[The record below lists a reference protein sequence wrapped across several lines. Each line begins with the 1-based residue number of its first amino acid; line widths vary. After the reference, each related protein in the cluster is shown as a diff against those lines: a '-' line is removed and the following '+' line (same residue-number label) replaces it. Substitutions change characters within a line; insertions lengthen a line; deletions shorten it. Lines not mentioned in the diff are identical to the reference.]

1 MIGDMLVSVLHLKK
15 VIKNNPINYRPISLT
30 YIICKL
36 LEHVVTSSIMKH
48 LEYNNILY
56 DLQHGFRSS
65 RSCEAQLVSFIQD
78 LAKSSDKNIQAD
90 LIIMNFAKAF
100 DKVSHKHL
108 VYKISYYCIN
118 CNAFHWI
125 KDFLRQNT
133 NGYP

>member
-1 MIGDMLVSVLHLKK
+1 MRKAPS
-15 VIKNNPINYRPISLT
+15 ISG
-30 YIICKL
+30 Y
-36 LEHVVTSSIMKH
+36 VKH
-48 LEYNNILY
+48 LEYNDILY

-65 RSCEAQLVSFIQD
+65 RSCETQLVSFIQD
-78 LAKSSDKNIQAD
+78 LSKSSDKNIQAD